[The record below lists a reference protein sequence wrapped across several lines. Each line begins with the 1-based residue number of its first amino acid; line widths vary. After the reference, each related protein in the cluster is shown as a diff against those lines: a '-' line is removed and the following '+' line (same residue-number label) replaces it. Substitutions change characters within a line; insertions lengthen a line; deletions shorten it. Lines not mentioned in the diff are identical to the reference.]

1 MKSHLPP
8 KLVSGKGMHMGKSHR
23 SLKRWHRP
31 SQRRKSKA
39 PCIRLSECVGFLPL
53 GATWSRWTRWLMLQE
68 TEKEQISGDTY
79 SIRWGSMLLAEKWS
93 CRWTRGCARG
103 RRAGRGCSSCRCPSL
118 PCAARCLRSSASKS
132 PRSQCCQTHMPFSS
146 PFLLSNSLE
155 IGDSQ
160 ED

>member
-1 MKSHLPP
+1 MECLWVRATGHSNGGTDPASAGRAKHLAFAY
-8 KLVSGKGMHMGKSHR
+8 LSVLGFF
-23 SLKRWHRP
+23 P
-31 SQRRKSKA
+31 SA
-39 PCIRLSECVGFLPL
+39 L
-53 GATWSRWTRWLMLQE
+53 AWSRGTRRLLLQE

-132 PRSQCCQTHMPFSS
+132 PRSQCCQTHTPFSL